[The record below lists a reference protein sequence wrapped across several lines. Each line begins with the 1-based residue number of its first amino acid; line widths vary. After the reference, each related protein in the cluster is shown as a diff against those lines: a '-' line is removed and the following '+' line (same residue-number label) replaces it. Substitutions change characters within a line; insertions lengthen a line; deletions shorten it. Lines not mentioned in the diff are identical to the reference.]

1 MEFKLETPMLFAKV
15 GWMKLYDG
23 PHPDDPKPIG
33 GGGNNR
39 TNFGHEGFNF
49 RRQGDVLLGFVA
61 APARGGHLDLQKID
75 TSPVT
80 RNRIRGA
87 TVVFVATD
95 PKFHGQTI
103 VGWYRNATIYADRM
117 SYEPAVKEQM
127 MKEVRP
133 QFRRFKPSGYSFE
146 CNVADA
152 VLLPRSRRR
161 HPRGFTIP
169 KKNGL
174 GQANV
179 CYPYKDGKAR
189 EWIREA
195 AGYINSYSG
204 PNLLG
209 ANGVEGELEDAADEV
224 RERNA
229 GFLGDPEVRDKIA
242 QYAMECAEKYLVR
255 RKYKNITRTD
265 KGHCYD
271 YTCMDNGK
279 IIYVEVKGTQTRGE
293 KIILTENEKAHL
305 ESNADTILYVRHS
318 VDVVPVKPTRVSGGS
333 EKVLDR
339 WDPKSGSFAAV
350 TYFYTLPTPD

>member
-1 MEFKLETPMLFAKV
+1 
-15 GWMKLYDG
+15 
-23 PHPDDPKPIG
+23 
-33 GGGNNR
+33 
-39 TNFGHEGFNF
+39 
-49 RRQGDVLLGFVA
+49 
-61 APARGGHLDLQKID
+61 
-75 TSPVT
+75 
-80 RNRIRGA
+80 
-87 TVVFVATD
+87 
-95 PKFHGQTI
+95 
-103 VGWYRNATIYADRM
+103 
-117 SYEPAVKEQM
+117 M